1 MTLYEI
7 AQDYQIFLE
16 QIEAGEIPEE
26 AVEDTLDSMAG
37 EFREKADQIAC
48 VIKNLRAE
56 AAAIK
61 EEEAALYLRRKAKET
76 RADRLSEY
84 LKIHMLTMGIPKL
97 ETSRNQLKIS
107 KNRASV
113 KIDHIPEF
121 VQWAQEH
128 ADNLLTYKAPEPSKT
143 KIKEYLDAGGELP
156 GVQLDQGQSLQ
167 IK

>member
-56 AAAIK
+56 AAAYQRGRSCTVFTPKSKGNTGRSAFRILKDSYADDGDPEAGNISQPIK
-61 EEEAALYLRRKAKET
+61 DQQK
-76 RADRLSEY
+76 
-84 LKIHMLTMGIPKL
+84 
-97 ETSRNQLKIS
+97 
-107 KNRASV
+107 
-113 KIDHIPEF
+113 
-121 VQWAQEH
+121 
-128 ADNLLTYKAPEPSKT
+128 PSFC
-143 KIKEYLDAGGELP
+143 EN
-156 GVQLDQGQSLQ
+156 
-167 IK
+167 